1 MDRKGA
7 EADPGIGEVL
17 PRAEESKKAGILS
30 RSKDFL
36 QGAVDSLTGKDLPK
50 LVEDFTREMVIVAEG
65 LSEDQGKLQDAVTL
79 QGEMQDQAAEK
90 VRSLEKQV
98 SELNRRLDELVRR
111 NERRQKGETGLVKIL
126 RQATWLAA
134 VIALT
139 VIVTAL
145 IRAFGK

>member
-1 MDRKGA
+1 VDRKGA
-7 EADPGIGEVL
+7 KTDPGIIEAL
-17 PRAEESKKAGILS
+17 PGTEEQTKAGILS

-65 LSEDQGKLQDAVTL
+65 LSEDQAKLRDAVTL

-90 VRSLEKQV
+90 LRTLEKQV
-98 SELNRRLDELVRR
+98 SELNRRLDELARKI
-111 NERRQKGETGLVKIL
+111 ERRQKGEAGLARIL

-134 VIALT
+134 VVALT

-145 IRAFGK
+145 IRAFWK

>member
-1 MDRKGA
+1 MDRKDNG
-7 EADPGIGEVL
+7 ADPDIRDVL
-17 PRAEESKKAGILS
+17 PKAEEQKKAGILS
-30 RSKDFL
+30 KSKDFL

-65 LSEDQGKLQDAVTL
+65 LSEDQATLRNAATL

-90 VRSLEKQV
+90 IRTLEKQV
-98 SELNRRLDELVRR
+98 SELNRRLDELVRK
-111 NERRQKGETGLVKIL
+111 NERRQKGEAGLARIL

-134 VIALT
+134 VIALS

-145 IRAFGK
+145 LRAFGK